1 MEQTTEDM
9 VLDHKGLKEVV
20 LAFLHNGAR
29 MESRLWV
36 KKDANLNKVGNEYA
50 DGIEYGDR
58 KMDAM
63 FGIRRKRSCTFL
75 GIVRA

>member
-9 VLDHKGLKEVV
+9 VLDHKGFKGVW
-20 LAFLHNGAR
+20 LAFLHNGVKKHHF
-29 MESRLWV
+29 LWV
-36 KKDANLNKVGNEYA
+36 KKDANLNKVGIEYA

-58 KMDAM
+58 KLDAM

>member
-9 VLDHKGLKEVV
+9 VLDHKGFKEVV
-20 LAFLHNGAR
+20 LAFLHDGVR
-29 MESRLWV
+29 KESRLWV
-36 KKDANLNKVGNEYA
+36 KKNANLNKVGVEYA

-58 KMDAM
+58 KMDTM